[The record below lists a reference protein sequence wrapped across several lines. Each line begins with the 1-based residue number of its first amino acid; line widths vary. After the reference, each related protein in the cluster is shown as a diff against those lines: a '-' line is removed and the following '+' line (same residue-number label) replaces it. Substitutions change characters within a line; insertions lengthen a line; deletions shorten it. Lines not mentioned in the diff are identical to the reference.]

1 MLFAFLCTRVWYDE
15 TMRTSLSYFHFFI
28 LMLGLLAASSLPVR
42 PPEVGAGQAPCLF
55 AGSGAPADDSP
66 GRTAQPTAPKQNR
79 LAADLL
85 HAVARVQ
92 PLLDR
97 YGYAA
102 VFVAVLVE
110 GFGLV
115 APGQTILMAA
125 SFAAGRG
132 DLNLIYILLLT
143 FVAAVLGNSLG
154 YLIGVKG
161 GRPLLLKLR
170 VREERLQRL
179 EGYFGRYGQGVI
191 VVARFFDGLR
201 QLNGIMAGLLH
212 MPWKTFTICNILGA
226 VLWTGV
232 WGLGAYFL
240 EKEIARVHLPIRLV
254 EPLIAM
260 VILLAVLA
268 FFLYTLWPARETK
281 T

>member
-15 TMRTSLSYFHFFI
+15 TMRTSLSCFHFFI
-28 LMLGLLAASSLPVR
+28 LMLGLLAASSLPVH
-42 PPEVGAGQAPCLF
+42 PPEVGAGQAPRLF
-55 AGSGAPADDSP
+55 AGSGVPADDSP
-66 GRTAQPTAPKQNR
+66 GSKAQPEAPKQNR
-79 LAADLL
+79 LVADLL
-85 HAVARVQ
+85 QAVARVQ

-125 SFAAGRG
+125 SFAAARG

>member
-1 MLFAFLCTRVWYDE
+1 
-15 TMRTSLSYFHFFI
+15 MRTRRSCFHFFI
-28 LMLGLLAASSLPVR
+28 LVLCLLAVPEIHR
-42 PPEVGAGQAPCLF
+42 PEAGAGQASLLF

-66 GRTAQPTAPKQNR
+66 GRTTQPTGPKQNR
-79 LAADLL
+79 LVADLL
-85 HAVARVQ
+85 QAVARVQ

-143 FVAAVLGNSLG
+143 FAAAILGNSLG
-154 YLIGVKG
+154 YLIGIKG

-179 EGYFGRYGQGVI
+179 EGYFNRYGQGVI

-226 VLWTGV
+226 ALWTGV
-232 WGLGAYFL
+232 WGLGSYLL
-240 EKEIARVHLPIRLV
+240 EKEIAWFHVSFRLL

-260 VILLAVLA
+260 LILLVVLA
-268 FFLYTLWPARETK
+268 FFLYTLWPVRK
-281 T
+281 TGS